1 MRIRVNGKEIEI
13 DEVHTVDSLLEKLGY
28 TDRFLAVAVNQ
39 QCILKKR
46 YAEERLRAGDDIE
59 ILAPMAGG

>member
-1 MRIRVNGKEIEI
+1 MRIRVNGKDI
-13 DEVHTVDSLLEKLGY
+13 DTAEAISVDALLDSLGY

-39 QCILKKR
+39 RCILKKL
-46 YAEERLRAGDDIE
+46 YADERLAAGDDVE